1 MSKSSLV
8 IVESPAKANTIKKFL
23 GKGYKVVASVGHVM
37 DLPTNKLGVDLENG
51 EFSPEYVVSRGK
63 KKILDQIKKD
73 AKSADEVFLALDLD
87 REGEAIAWHIRDY
100 IAPVQKNVKRIVFN
114 EITRGAI
121 QSAILKPTEVDM
133 NKVDAQQARRILD
146 RLVGYKI
153 SPILWQIFYYGLSA
167 GRVQTVGLRLVC
179 EREGEI
185 EAFVAVEYWTVEGV
199 LMTPAGAEL
208 PVKLFEK
215 DGKKIELSNQADTD
229 AMLKDLRKSS
239 YQVTSVE
246 RKERRRNPQPPYI
259 TSSMQRDA
267 GRRLRFSAKKIMML
281 AQQLYEGVDVGGD
294 ERVGLI
300 TYMRTDSVRVSDQ
313 AQEAA
318 RDFVAKQYGK
328 EFRPDKPREY
338 KTSAKA
344 QDAHEAIRP
353 SDVERTPESL
363 KGLLPKDL
371 LALYDLIWRRFMAS
385 QMESARYDTTE
396 VLVAA
401 GDYTLKAN
409 GRVMTFPGFLSV
421 YEEQLDAEGG
431 ELPAVNEKD
440 ALKLK
445 SIDGS
450 QHFTEP
456 PPRYTEATLI
466 KDLEDKGIGRPST
479 YANIVSIIQEREY
492 VDKQEGRLVPTTLG
506 RQVWKTL
513 ERFFPEVFD
522 TSFTAQMEL
531 ELDKVE
537 GGDFKWQA
545 VVKEFYGP
553 FKESLEHIDEKK
565 AGLKNDLQEETDIKC
580 DKCGRFLIKKW
591 GRNGQFLAC
600 PAYPECKFSR
610 PLTDQT
616 PGVQLEGKCPK
627 CGSQLIAK
635 SGRYGRFAA
644 CANYP
649 ECKYTEAFPIGMNCP
664 RPGCNGKIVEK
675 VTKRMKVFYG
685 CSNYKPKVEG
695 EPQQGCDWASWDKP
709 TPLECPSCGNPYLVH
724 KSSKTKGDYLKCPK
738 CKEETTGE

>member
-1 MSKSSLV
+1 MMANNKALV

-23 GKGYKVVASVGHVM
+23 GKGFTVVASVGHVM
-37 DLPTNKLGVDLENG
+37 DLPTNKLGVDPENG
-51 EFSPEYVVSRGK
+51 FEPEYVVSRGK

-73 AKSADEVFLALDLD
+73 AKDADEVFLALDLD
-87 REGEAIAWHIRDY
+87 REGEAIAWHIREY

-114 EITRGAI
+114 EITKSAIQGAI
-121 QSAILKPTEVDM
+121 KSPGEVDM

-179 EREGEI
+179 EREAEI
-185 EAFVAVEYWTVEGV
+185 EAFIAEEYWTVEG
-199 LMTPAGAEL
+199 LLGTPSGGEL
-208 PVKLFEK
+208 PVKLIEK
-215 DGKKIELSNQADTD
+215 NGEKVDLKNQADTD
-229 AMLKDLRKSS
+229 KVVAELRKSS
-239 YQVTSVE
+239 YQVSSVE
-246 RKERRRNPQPPYI
+246 KKERRRNPQPPYI
-259 TSSMQRDA
+259 TSTMQRDA
-267 GRRLRFSAKKIMML
+267 ARRLRFSAKKIMML

-294 ERVGLI
+294 DRVGLI

-313 AQEAA
+313 ATDSA
-318 RDFVAKQYGK
+318 RDYIGK
-328 EFRPDKPREY
+328 TWGSEYHPEKPRAY

-363 KGLLPKDL
+363 KGVLSKDL
-371 LALYDLIWRRFMAS
+371 HALYDLIWRRFLAS

-396 VLVAA
+396 VMVSA
-401 GDYTLKAN
+401 GAYGLKAN
-409 GRVMTFPGFLSV
+409 GRVMTFPGFLNV
-421 YEEQLDAEGG
+421 YEEQLTEEGG
-431 ELPAVNEKD
+431 ELPPVNEGD

-445 SIDGS
+445 SIEGT

-456 PPRYTEATLI
+456 PPRFTEATLI

-492 VDKQEGRLVPTTLG
+492 VDKTEGRLVPTTLG

-522 TSFTAQMEL
+522 TSFTAQMEQ
-531 ELDKVE
+531 ELDRVE
-537 GGDFKWQA
+537 GGEFEWKR
-545 VVKEFYGP
+545 VVKDFYDP
-553 FKESLEHIDEKK
+553 FKLSLDQLDEKK
-565 AGLKNDLQEETDIKC
+565 SRLKNELQEETDVKC
-580 DKCGRFLIKKW
+580 QKCGRNLIKKW

-610 PLTDQT
+610 PLTEQG
-616 PGVQLEGKCPK
+616 PAVQIEGKCQK
-627 CGSQLIAK
+627 CGGNLIAK
-635 SGRYGRFAA
+635 TGRYGRFAA
-644 CANYP
+644 CERYP
-649 ECKYTEAFPIGMNCP
+649 ECKYTEAFPIGMLCP
-664 RPGCNGKIVEK
+664 KDGGKIVEK

-685 CSNYKPKVEG
+685 CGNYPT
-695 EPQQGCDWASWDKP
+695 CDWASWDKP
-709 TPLECPSCGNPYLVH
+709 VQMECPNCGNPYLTQ
-724 KSSKTKGDYLKCPK
+724 KSSKTRGDFLKCPN
-738 CKEETTGE
+738 CKTELGE

>member
-1 MSKSSLV
+1 MANNALV

-23 GKGYKVVASVGHVM
+23 GKGFKVVASVGHVM
-37 DLPTNKLGVDLENG
+37 DLPTNKLGVDVDKNFE
-51 EFSPEYVVSRGK
+51 PEYVVSRGK

-87 REGEAIAWHIRDY
+87 REGEAIAWHIREY
-100 IAPVQKNVKRIVFN
+100 IRPVQTNVKRIIFN
-114 EITRGAI
+114 EITKIAIQGAI
-121 QSAILKPTEVDM
+121 KHPMDVDM
-133 NKVDAQQARRILD
+133 KKVDAQQARRILD
-146 RLVGYKI
+146 RIVGYKI

-185 EAFVAVEYWTVEGV
+185 EKFVAEEYWTVEG
-199 LMTPAGAEL
+199 LLGTPKGGEL
-208 PVKLFEK
+208 PVKLAEK
-215 DGKKIELSNQADTD
+215 NGEKIELKDGPATE
-229 AMLKDLRKSS
+229 AVLADLRKAS
-239 YQVTSVE
+239 YQVSAVE
-246 RKERRRNPQPPYI
+246 KKERRRNPQPPYI
-259 TSSMQRDA
+259 TSTMQRDA
-267 GRRLRFSAKKIMML
+267 ARRLRFSAKKIMML
-281 AQQLYEGVDVGGD
+281 AQQLYEGVDVGNG

-313 AQEAA
+313 AQETA
-318 RDFVAKQYGK
+318 RDYIAATYGDAH
-328 EFRPDKPREY
+328 RPEKPRVY

-353 SDVERTPESL
+353 SEVARTPESL
-363 KGLLPKDL
+363 KGNLTKDL
-371 LALYDLIWRRFMAS
+371 HALYDLIWRRFLAS

-401 GDYTLKAN
+401 DKYTLKAN
-409 GRVMTFPGFLSV
+409 GRVMTFPGFLTV
-421 YEEQLDAEGG
+421 YEEQLAEEGG
-431 ELPAVNEKD
+431 ELPPVEVGD
-440 ALKLK
+440 ALSLK
-445 SIDGS
+445 SIDGL

-492 VDKQEGRLVPTTLG
+492 VEKEEGRLSPTTLG

-522 TSFTAQMEL
+522 TSFTAQMEQ
-531 ELDKVE
+531 ELDRVE
-537 GGDFKWQA
+537 GGEYGWQR
-545 VVKEFYGP
+545 VVKDFYAP
-553 FKESLEHIDEKK
+553 FKESLDHIDEKK
-565 AGLKNDLQEETDIKC
+565 TGLKNELQEQTEVKC
-580 DKCGRFLIKKW
+580 EKCGRNLIKKW

-610 PLTDQT
+610 PLTEQSPT
-616 PGVQLEGKCPK
+616 VHLEGKCPK
-627 CGSQLIAK
+627 CGSNLVAK

-644 CANYP
+644 CERYP
-649 ECKYTEAFPIGMNCP
+649 ECKHTEAFPIGMNCP
-664 RPGCNGKIVEK
+664 REGCSGKIVEK

-685 CSNYKPKVEG
+685 CSTYPA
-695 EPQQGCDWASWDKP
+695 CDWASWDKP
-709 TPLECPSCGNPYLVH
+709 VNEECPHCANPYLVH
-724 KSSKTKGDYLKCPK
+724 KTSKTRGDYLKCPK
-738 CKEETTGE
+738 CKEETAS

>member
-37 DLPTNKLGVDLENG
+37 DLPTNKLGVDLDNG
-51 EFSPEYVVSRGK
+51 FSPEYVISRGK

-73 AKSADEVFLALDLD
+73 AKAADEVFLALDLD

-114 EITRGAI
+114 EITRQAI
-121 QSAILKPTEVDM
+121 QSAILKPGEVDM

-179 EREGEI
+179 EREAEI
-185 EAFVAVEYWTVEGV
+185 EAFLPVEYWTVEGT
-199 LMTPAGAEL
+199 LLTPAGAEL

-215 DGKKIELSNQADTD
+215 NGKKIELSNQADTD
-229 AMLKDLRKSS
+229 LVIKDLRKSS

-281 AQQLYEGVDVGGD
+281 AQQLYEGVDVGGE

-300 TYMRTDSVRVSDQ
+300 TYMRTDSVRVSEQ
-313 AQEAA
+313 ALESV
-318 RDFVAKQYGK
+318 RDFIAKQHGK
-328 EFRPDKPREY
+328 EYHPEKPREY

-353 SDVERTPESL
+353 SDVARTPESL
-363 KGLLPKDL
+363 KGQLPKDL
-371 LALYDLIWRRFMAS
+371 LALYDLIWRRFVAS

-396 VLVAA
+396 VMVAA

-409 GRVMTFPGFLSV
+409 GRVMTFPGFLGV
-421 YEEQLDAEGG
+421 YEEQLDTDGG
-431 ELPAVNEKD
+431 ELPPVNEKD

-479 YANIVSIIQEREY
+479 YANIVSIIQDREY
-492 VDKQEGRLVPTTLG
+492 VDKTEGRLAPTTLG

-522 TSFTAQMEL
+522 TSFTAQMEQ
-531 ELDKVE
+531 ELDKIE
-537 GGDFKWQA
+537 GGDFKWQT
-545 VVKEFYGP
+545 VVKDFYGP

-565 AGLKNDLQEETDIKC
+565 AGLKNDLQEETDVKC
-580 DKCGRFLIKKW
+580 DKCGRNLVKKW

-610 PLTDQT
+610 PLTEQT

-649 ECKYTEAFPIGMNCP
+649 ECKYTEAFPIGMACP

-685 CSNYKPKVEG
+685 CSNYKTPVEG
-695 EPQQGCDWASWDKP
+695 QPQEGCDWASWDKP
-709 TPLECPSCGNPYLVH
+709 TALECPSCGNPYLVH

>member
-23 GKGYKVVASVGHVM
+23 GKGFKVVASVGHVM
-37 DLPTNKLGVDLENG
+37 DLPTNKLGVDLDNG
-51 EFSPEYVVSRGK
+51 FSPEYVVSRGK

-73 AKSADEVFLALDLD
+73 AKTADEVFLALDLD

-114 EITRGAI
+114 EITRPAI
-121 QSAILKPTEVDM
+121 QSAIQRPTDVDM

-179 EREGEI
+179 EREAEI
-185 EAFVAVEYWTVEGV
+185 EAFKAVEYWTVEGV
-199 LMTPAGAEL
+199 LLTPSGAEL

-215 DGKKIELSNQADTD
+215 AGKKIELPNQAQTD
-229 AMLKDLRKSS
+229 AVLKDLRSS
-239 YQVTSVE
+239 AYRVTSVE

-281 AQQLYEGVDVGGD
+281 AQQLYEGVDIGGD
-294 ERVGLI
+294 DRVGLI
-300 TYMRTDSVRVSDQ
+300 TYMRTDSVRVSGQ

-318 RDFVAKQYGK
+318 REFIAAQYGK
-328 EFRPDKPREY
+328 EYRPEKAREY

-353 SDVERTPESL
+353 SDVTRTPESL
-363 KGLLPKDL
+363 QGRLSKDM

-409 GRVMTFPGFLSV
+409 GRVMTFPGFLGV
-421 YEEQLDAEGG
+421 YEEQLDADGG

-445 SIDGS
+445 NIDGS

-492 VDKQEGRLVPTTLG
+492 VEKEEGRLRPTTLG

-522 TSFTAQMEL
+522 TSFTAQMEQ

-537 GGDFKWQA
+537 DGDFGWQR

-553 FKESLEHIDEKK
+553 FKLSLDQIDEKK
-565 AGLKNDLQEETDIKC
+565 GGLKNELQEETDVKC
-580 DKCGRFLIKKW
+580 DKCGRNLVKKW

-600 PAYPECKFSR
+600 PAYPECRFSR
-610 PLTDQT
+610 PLTEQS
-616 PGVQLEGKCPK
+616 PSVHIEGKCPK

-649 ECKYTEAFPIGMNCP
+649 ECKYTEAFPIGMACP
-664 RPGCNGKIVEK
+664 KCGTGKIVEK

-685 CSNYKPKVEG
+685 CSNYRTPVEG
-695 EPQQGCDWASWDKP
+695 QPQQGCDWASWDKP

-724 KSSKTKGDYLKCPK
+724 KTSKTKGDYLKCPK

>member
-1 MSKSSLV
+1 MTKSALV

-23 GKGYKVVASVGHVM
+23 GKGFKVVASVGHVM
-37 DLPTNKLGVDLENG
+37 DLPTNKLGVDLDNG
-51 EFSPEYVVSRGK
+51 FMPEYVISRGK
-63 KKILDQIKKD
+63 KKILDQIKKE
-73 AKSADEVFLALDLD
+73 AKAADEVYLALDLD
-87 REGEAIAWHIRDY
+87 REGEAIAWHIREY
-100 IAPVQKNVKRIVFN
+100 IRPVQKNSKRIIFN
-114 EITRGAI
+114 EITKPAI
-121 QSAILKPTEVDM
+121 QSAIQQPTEVDM
-133 NKVDAQQARRILD
+133 KKVDAQQARRILD

-179 EREGEI
+179 EREAEI
-185 EAFVAVEYWTVEGV
+185 EAFVPVEYWTVEGV
-199 LMTPAGAEL
+199 LRTPRGAEL

-215 DGKKIELSNQADTD
+215 KGEKIELASEAETNAVL
-229 AMLKDLRKSS
+229 ADLRRGS

-281 AQQLYEGVDVGGD
+281 AQQLYEGVDVGED
-294 ERVGLI
+294 DRVGLI
-300 TYMRTDSVRVSDQ
+300 TYMRTDSVRVSEQ
-313 AQEAA
+313 AQDAT
-318 RDFVAKQYGK
+318 RDFVAQQYGK
-328 EFRPDKPREY
+328 DYVPPRPRGY
-338 KTSAKA
+338 KASPKA

-353 SDVERTPESL
+353 SDVARTPESL
-363 KGLLPKDL
+363 KGVLPRDL
-371 LALYDLIWRRFMAS
+371 HALYDLIWRRFVAS

-396 VLVAA
+396 VLVRS

-409 GRVMTFPGFLSV
+409 GRVMTFPGFLGV
-421 YEEQLDAEGG
+421 YEEQIEEGAELAPVS
-431 ELPAVNEKD
+431 ENEVL
-440 ALKLK
+440 ALE
-445 SIDGS
+445 SIDGT
-450 QHFTEP
+450 QHFTEA

-492 VDKQEGRLVPTTLG
+492 VEKEEGRLIPTTLG

-522 TSFTAQMEL
+522 TSFTAQMEQ

-537 GGDFKWQA
+537 GGDFQWQA
-545 VVKEFYGP
+545 VVKDFYGP
-553 FKESLEHIDEKK
+553 FKESLDHIDEKK
-565 AGLKNDLQEETDIKC
+565 SGLKNELQEQTDIKC
-580 DKCGRFLIKKW
+580 DKCGRNLIKKW

-610 PLTDQT
+610 PLTEQSQSLH
-616 PGVQLEGKCPK
+616 VEGKCPR

-649 ECKYTEAFPIGMNCP
+649 ECKYTEAFPIGMACP
-664 RPGCNGKIVEK
+664 RPGCGGKIVEK

-685 CSNYKPKVEG
+685 CSNYRPPVEG
-695 EPQQGCDWASWDKP
+695 QPTEGCDWASWDKP
-709 TPLECPSCGNPYLVH
+709 TPIECPSCGNPYLVH
-724 KSSKTKGDYLKCPK
+724 KTSKTKGDYLKCPK